1 MGSVGNNQI
10 YSDVDSRTTPMSDED
25 KKQVSSDFGTSY
37 FQTSNSFTINEI
49 LRNTDND
56 DNLLQN
62 LREEYT
68 FTKAD
73 KVYETI
79 QAMDRNMQ
87 PLNDSIKV
95 VRLAD
100 MDYITSVLQA
110 CGVDIS
116 VNAFGEMRYSDV
128 VNSIN
133 DIKNNVIGAT
143 IYEKGYMSTTY
154 NTSLSDSAF
163 TGRPVKLEMDVPKG
177 AKAMFSPTGE
187 ESELVVA
194 RNSGYTVNDIRL
206 ENGDIVLS
214 VKVLR

>member
-10 YSDVDSRTTPMSDED
+10 YSDVDSRTTPISDND
-25 KKQVSSDFGTSY
+25 KKQIAGDWDTRY
-37 FQTSNSFTINEI
+37 FQSSNAFTINEI
-49 LRNTDND
+49 LRGTGSD
-56 DNLLQN
+56 DELLQN

-79 QAMDRNMQ
+79 QVMDRNMQ

-110 CGVDIS
+110 CGVNIP
-116 VNAFGEMRYSDV
+116 VNAFDEMRYSDV

-154 NTSLSDSAF
+154 NTSLSDSEF
-163 TGRPVKLEMDVPKG
+163 KDRPVRLEMDVPKG

-214 VKVLR
+214 VKVLK